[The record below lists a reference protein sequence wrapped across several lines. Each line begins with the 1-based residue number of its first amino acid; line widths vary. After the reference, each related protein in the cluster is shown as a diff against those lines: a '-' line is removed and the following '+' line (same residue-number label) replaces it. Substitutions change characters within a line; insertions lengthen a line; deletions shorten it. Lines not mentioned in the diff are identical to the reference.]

1 MSRELGLVV
10 RPYDDAYEILWDS
23 LASTVIQS
31 HLARYAAGEH
41 RLTVDQLTALSA
53 EESKAEIDLDVPEIE
68 SLIEPLGLK
77 LEDLRLSVRTFSKFM
92 NLSDV
97 VYSEKLTSINKNPIM
112 IELSEKTEPNV
123 DPLFA
128 VHTGFQIQVTLT
140 LDIER
145 DLPNNSLAPRLRHS
159 ILSDVKFAFAS
170 SSDEG
175 SGLEIR
181 KLNDEVRLS
190 ERVPKNTSIYIK
202 RVESPVTTNR
212 LNDAM
217 SVYVDG
223 KLLERM
229 KNRNGSGITKL
240 HVAQIGIAILSDVVL
255 RSSIDLNKQLVESGS
270 TPEFES
276 MKRTVTGKLVE
287 LLKKKGQVTG
297 HRETPEQLLEELIER
312 PERTLARVQSVWALQ
327 QQALESFEQEDQP

>member
-23 LASTVIQS
+23 LASTVVQS

-41 RLTVDQLTALSA
+41 RLTVDQLSALSGEKA
-53 EESKAEIDLDVPEIE
+53 RAEIDLDVLDIEI
-68 SLIEPLGLK
+68 LIEPLGLK

-97 VYSEKLTSINKNPIM
+97 VYSEKLTSINKNPIVV
-112 IELSEKTEPNV
+112 ELSEQTEPTV
-123 DPLFA
+123 DPLLA

-145 DLPNNSLAPRLRHS
+145 DLPNNSLAPRSRHS

-190 ERVPKNTSIYIK
+190 ERIPKNTSIYIK

-212 LNDAM
+212 LTDAM

-255 RSSIDLNKQLVESGS
+255 RSSIDLNKQLVESGLTS
-270 TPEFES
+270 EFES
-276 MKRTVTGKLVE
+276 IKRTVTGKLVE
-287 LLKKKGQVTG
+287 LLQKKGQVTG
-297 HRETPEQLLEELIER
+297 HRATCEQLLEELVER

-327 QQALESFEQEDQP
+327 QQALESFEQEDQA

>member
-23 LASTVIQS
+23 LASTVVQS

-41 RLTVDQLTALSA
+41 RLTVDQLSALSGEKA
-53 EESKAEIDLDVPEIE
+53 RAEIDLDVLDIEI
-68 SLIEPLGLK
+68 LIEPLGLK

-97 VYSEKLTSINKNPIM
+97 VYSEKLTSINKNPIV
-112 IELSEKTEPNV
+112 IELSEQTEPTV
-123 DPLFA
+123 DPLLA

-145 DLPNNSLAPRLRHS
+145 DLPNNSLAPRSRHS

-190 ERVPKNTSIYIK
+190 ERIPKNTSIYIK

-212 LNDAM
+212 LTDAM

-255 RSSIDLNKQLVESGS
+255 RSSIDLNKQLVESGLTS
-270 TPEFES
+270 EFES
-276 MKRTVTGKLVE
+276 IKRTVTGKLVE
-287 LLKKKGQVTG
+287 LLQKKGQVTG
-297 HRETPEQLLEELIER
+297 HRATCEQLLEELVER

-327 QQALESFEQEDQP
+327 QQALESFEQEDQA